1 MTYTFKELE
10 AGPNWRVI
18 RDGFA
23 RRSQAEAF
31 AIDWLRERG
40 YSIVDRDV
48 DAANDAIDMMTA
60 KGDALYQ
67 YAIEAR

>member
-1 MTYTFKELE
+1 MTYTFKELD
-10 AGPNWRVI
+10 AGRCWRVI

-40 YSIVDRDV
+40 YSIIDREV

-60 KGDALYQ
+60 KNGALYQ

>member
-1 MTYTFKELE
+1 MTYTFKELD
-10 AGPNWRVI
+10 AGPSWRVI
-18 RDGFA
+18 KSGFE

-40 YSIVDRDV
+40 YSIIDRDV

>member
-10 AGPNWRVI
+10 AGPRWRVI

-40 YSIVDRDV
+40 YSIIDREV

-60 KGDALYQ
+60 KNGALYQ

>member
-10 AGPNWRVI
+10 AGPHWRVI

-31 AIDWLRERG
+31 AIDWLREHG
-40 YSIVDRDV
+40 YSIIDRDV

-60 KGDALYQ
+60 KNGALYQ